1 MNFRLFR
8 HLWLFLAVAEER
20 HFGRAARRLGMSQP
34 PLTQQIQVLEHELGV
49 RLFERSP
56 HGTQLTE
63 QGQAILPVVRKFAEQ
78 AQRLEGAVREARL
91 GRSGFLLIGSIQSAI
106 TDLLPNVMDGMK
118 QSFPALSLSV
128 VEIDS
133 CSAEDALLAGEIDL
147 AFARLDADRGDI
159 RVLPIQRGSVCV
171 ALPQGHKLA
180 VADGVPLAALAGEDM
195 VWFPRSLSP
204 SYFDSLVGACRAAG
218 FSPRIRH
225 EVRGLA
231 SQLAFVSCRQGVAMV
246 AGEEA
251 RRLCPPGA
259 VLRPLREQVEVVT
272 LAVAWRA
279 ARASAALEEAV
290 RLATD
295 RGACRPQPNW

>member
-1 MNFRLFR
+1 
-8 HLWLFLAVAEER
+8 
-20 HFGRAARRLGMSQP
+20 
-34 PLTQQIQVLEHELGV
+34 
-49 RLFERSP
+49 
-56 HGTQLTE
+56 
-63 QGQAILPVVRKFAEQ
+63 
-78 AQRLEGAVREARL
+78 LEGAVREARL
-91 GRSGFLLIGSIQSAI
+91 GRSGFLLIGAIQSAI
-106 TDLLPNVMDGMK
+106 TDLLPAVMDGMK

-159 RVLPIQRGSVCV
+159 RVLPIQRDRVCV
-171 ALPQGHKLA
+171 ALPQGHELA
-180 VADGVPLAALAGEDM
+180 VADAVPLAALATEDM

-204 SYFDSLVGACRAAG
+204 NYFDSLIAACRAAG

-231 SQLAFVSCRQGVAMV
+231 SQLAFVSCRQGAALV

-259 VLRPLREQVEVVT
+259 VLRPLQEQVEVVT
-272 LAVAWRA
+272 LAVAWRE
-279 ARASAALEEAV
+279 ARADAALEEAV
-290 RLATD
+290 RLAT
-295 RGACRPQPNW
+295 C